1 MICWLHYKL
10 LLLFKQIH
18 SGITKPF
25 VSTFTSGSG
34 QCQFK
39 ITTAAISRS
48 DDEFSHQNL
57 QTFLPLALTLWCKKT
72 KWLLN
77 NILEFRCFG
86 QFVVTLKKYLP
97 RHSLFFRICNSRAEM
112 HSTTKHALITSWP
125 AMWFLL
131 AFMPPISTLLQ
142 NMYIGIPISKV
153 LRRSDYWIKAYREFF
168 SALIFQNDTKP
179 KNEFLR
185 FTMRELYITQFPV
198 SLD

>member
-57 QTFLPLALTLWCKKT
+57 QTFLPLALTLWCEKT
-72 KWLLN
+72 EWLLTFFKDVSVN
-77 NILEFRCFG
+77 LQSHSKNISHDIHCSSEFAIAEQRCII
-86 QFVVTLKKYLP
+86 LLY
-97 RHSLFFRICNSRAEM
+97 
-112 HSTTKHALITSWP
+112 STTKHALITSWP

-131 AFMPPISTLLQ
+131 AFIPPISTLLQ

-179 KNEFLR
+179 KNGF
-185 FTMRELYITQFPV
+185 
-198 SLD
+198 